1 MKQNIKIITG
11 ASGYIGKVLAK
22 EFNKK
27 KIKFIGIDKQPRN
40 DKSTIK
46 LDLKNKKKNF

>member
-1 MKQNIKIITG
+1 MDKKIKIITG

-27 KIKFIGIDKQPRN
+27 KELII
-40 DKSTIK
+40 
-46 LDLKNKKKNF
+46 